1 MSVNQRTIHDT
12 VEMDGVGLFSGE
24 VSHLRVSQASPDT
37 GIVFVRGDLTNRPR
51 IEVKPETVH
60 SGFRNTVVANDFAQ
74 VDSVEHVLSAAFG
87 LGLDNLEIEVRGKEV
102 PCGDGSSRAFVDMLR
117 RAGVVEQRSAKKEY
131 VIQEPVS
138 VVEGPSSLIGV
149 PNDEGLRISFSID
162 YEDRLIGRQ
171 NISMP
176 INDQTYYNEISP
188 ARTFCLKS
196 EADEIV
202 KRGLG
207 GGGNPK
213 NTLVVEDGR
222 VIDNTLRFHDE
233 FVRHK
238 VLDLVGDLAA
248 LGGTVRGHI
257 VAVRS
262 GHAENIKFVRKLAAL
277 RTDAVEGR
285 KGTEALLDIRELFKI
300 LPHRYP
306 MLLIDRVI
314 EMDGYRRAVG
324 IKNVTVNEPFFNG
337 HFPGQPIM
345 PGVLIIEAMAQLAG
359 ALLMRKA
366 ENMRRLPVLLA
377 IDNAKLRKTVV
388 PGDQLRIE
396 TETLRLKSRT
406 GEVFGKALVDGQV
419 AAEALMRFMIID
431 SGTLEG

>member
-1 MSVNQRTIHDT
+1 MPTSQKTISET
-12 VEMDGVGLFSGE
+12 VEMDGVGLFTGE
-24 VSHLRVSQASPDT
+24 VSHIKIAQAPPDT
-37 GIVFVRGDLTNRPR
+37 GLVFVRGDLTNRPR
-51 IEVKPETVH
+51 IELKPETIH
-60 SGFRNTVVANDFAQ
+60 SGLRNTVVANDFAQ
-74 VDSVEHVLSAAFG
+74 VDSVEHILSAANG
-87 LGLDNLEIEVRGKEV
+87 LGIDNLEIEVRGKEV
-102 PCGDGSSRAFVDMLR
+102 PCGDGSSRGFVDLLR
-117 RAGVVEQRSAKKEY
+117 RAGVVEQTAPKKEF
-131 VIQEPVS
+131 VIQDPVS
-138 VVEGPSSLIGV
+138 VVEGASSLIGV

-176 INDQTYYNEISP
+176 INDQTYYQEIAP

-196 EADEIV
+196 EADELI

-213 NTLVVEDGR
+213 NTLVVEDGK
-222 VIDNTLRFHDE
+222 VLDNTLRFHDE

-248 LGGTVRGHI
+248 LGGTLRGHI

-262 GHAENIKFVRKLAAL
+262 GHAENIKFVRKLAAI
-277 RTDAVEGR
+277 RTDGDGR
-285 KGTEALLDIRELFKI
+285 RGTPALLDIRELFKI

-314 EMDGYRRAVG
+314 EMDGFRRAVG

-366 ENMRRLPVLLA
+366 ENMKRLPVLLA

-431 SGTLEG
+431 TETLDS